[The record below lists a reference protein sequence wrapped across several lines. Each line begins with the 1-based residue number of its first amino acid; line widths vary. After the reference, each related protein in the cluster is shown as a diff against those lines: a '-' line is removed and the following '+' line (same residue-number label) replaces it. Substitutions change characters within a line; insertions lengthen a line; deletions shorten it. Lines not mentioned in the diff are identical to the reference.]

1 VAGRI
6 PHHSGD
12 DESADHPSE
21 TIYTTDTSTGARA
34 SELLGVLAGGMDP
47 GQRLVTV
54 IRKGSR
60 AIQQLPAS
68 PDAFV
73 WKR

>member
-1 VAGRI
+1 
-6 PHHSGD
+6 
-12 DESADHPSE
+12 
-21 TIYTTDTSTGARA
+21 
-34 SELLGVLAGGMDP
+34 MDP